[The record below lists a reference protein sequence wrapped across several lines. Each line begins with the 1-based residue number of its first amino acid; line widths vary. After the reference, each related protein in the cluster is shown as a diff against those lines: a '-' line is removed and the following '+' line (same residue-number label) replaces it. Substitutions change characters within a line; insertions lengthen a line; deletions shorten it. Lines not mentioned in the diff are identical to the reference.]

1 MTKIKIME
9 TIGNTPIVKLEKL
22 NSTNSNI
29 YLKLDNLN
37 PSGSIKD
44 VMVFW
49 MIQMAEKRGELKKG
63 SRIIEVTTGNTGIS
77 FAMLSVIKGYKFTAV
92 MPEHMSIERMQIMKA
107 FNAELILTPKEQD
120 MPGAIKKYNELIQVC
135 PEAWLPKQF
144 ENDDNILAHKNITGK
159 EIIRQVGENIDYFVA
174 GAGTGGTLIGVAKAL
189 KEVNPKVRIICVE
202 PSESAVLIGGKP
214 GLHEIQGIGEG
225 FIPAILKDNF
235 KLIDEV
241 IQIKSTDAIKMAVRL
256 AKEEGLLVGISSG
269 ANVLAAL
276 QIAKKIIKNK
286 TIVTVMPDRGERY
299 LSSGMYK

>member
-9 TIGNTPIVKLEKL
+9 TIGNTPIVKLEKI
-22 NSTNSNI
+22 NSTDSNI

-44 VMVFW
+44 VMVYW
-49 MIQMAEKRGELKKG
+49 MIQMAEERGELKKG

-77 FAMLSVIKGYKFTAV
+77 FAMLSAIKGYKFIAV
-92 MPEHMSIERMQIMKA
+92 MPEHMSIERMQIIKA
-107 FNAELILTPKEQD
+107 FDAELVLTPKEQD
-120 MPGAIKKYNELIQVC
+120 MPGAIKKYNELIQEY
-135 PEAWLPKQF
+135 PDAWLPNQF
-144 ENDDNILAHKNITGK
+144 ENQDNILAHKNITGK
-159 EIIRQVGENIDYFVA
+159 EIIRQIGENIDYFVA
-174 GAGTGGTLIGVAKAL
+174 GAGTGGTLIGVARAL

-202 PSESAVLIGGKP
+202 PSESAVLIGEKP

-225 FIPAILKDNF
+225 FIPAILKNNF
-235 KLIDEV
+235 ELIDEV
-241 IQIKSTDAIKMAVRL
+241 IQIKSADAIKMAVRL

-276 QIAKKIIKNK
+276 QIAKKVIKNK

-299 LSSGMYK
+299 LSLGMYK